1 MSHTI
6 QIRKGLDLP
15 LVGAPVRERADAPA
29 SPTVALDLTDFVGLK
44 FRLLV
49 AEGDTVRR
57 GAALVED
64 KKNTVR
70 KVCAPAAGR
79 IQAIQYGPRRAIE
92 RLVIE
97 RAAADEAVDFGRVDA
112 GAVRS
117 LSRDEVLERLC
128 ASGLWASIRQRPF
141 SRMADP
147 SVLPK
152 AIFVNGMNTAPF
164 LPDLHGIVPGHEAA
178 FQAGLDAL
186 TRLTTGPVHLCL
198 AANPVDPSP
207 AVVNA
212 QRVTIH
218 HFSGPHPAGNTS
230 VHIHHIDP
238 IRPHDI
244 VWTVRGAQVIQIGRL
259 LLEGTLPAE
268 RIVALGGSGVRPEAR
283 RYYRMQAGAEL
294 APLLQGRLIDE
305 PTRLI
310 RGDVLSGA
318 AQDPAGYLAPD
329 TEALH
334 VVPERA
340 ERTFLGWMGPG
351 LGKYSL
357 SRTFLS
363 TWLQRGRRWAIT
375 TQLGGAHRAM
385 ILTGLYDQYVPMR
398 IMTDFLLRAVL
409 AHDTD
414 EAVQLGLLETDP
426 EDFAL
431 CAFACPSK
439 VDVMGIIRRGLEEV
453 ESEGI

>member
-15 LVGAPVRERADAPA
+15 LAGAPERELADAPA
-29 SPTVALDLTDFVGLK
+29 SPTVALDLTDWTGLK
-44 FRLLV
+44 FRLRM

-57 GAALVED
+57 GDALAED
-64 KKNTVR
+64 KKNPAR

-79 IQAIQYGPRRAIE
+79 IRAIQYGPRRALE
-92 RLVIE
+92 RIVIE

-112 GAVRS
+112 NAVRT
-117 LSRDEVLERLC
+117 LSRDQVLERLG
-128 ASGLWASIRQRPF
+128 ASGLWAAIRQRPF
-141 SRMADP
+141 SRAADFAAQ
-147 SVLPK
+147 PK
-152 AIFVNGMNTAPF
+152 AIFVNGMNSAPF
-164 LPDLHGIVPGHEAA
+164 LPDLHTIVRGREAA

-198 AANPVDPSP
+198 AANPADPSP
-207 AVVNA
+207 AVLNA
-212 QRVTIH
+212 ARVIIH
-218 HFSGPHPAGNTS
+218 YFAGPHPAGNTS

-238 IRPHDI
+238 IRPHDV
-244 VWTVRGAQVIQIGRL
+244 VWTVRGAQVIQLGRL

-283 RYYRMQAGAEL
+283 RYYRLQAGAEL
-294 APLLQGRLIDE
+294 APLLKGRLIDA
-305 PTRLI
+305 PTRLV
-310 RGDVLSGA
+310 RGDILAGA

-334 VVPERA
+334 AVPERA
-340 ERTFLGWMGPG
+340 ERSFLGWMGPG
-351 LGKYSL
+351 FGKYSL

-363 TWLQRGRRWAIT
+363 TWLQRGRSWALT

-385 ILTGLYDQYVPMR
+385 IVTGLYDRYVPMR